1 MLFTAVN
8 MVTWLSM
15 QISLVNHD
23 LYLFLVKIVLLL
35 ETIMHPILE
44 HIIYFAASLLNIL
57 Y

>member
-35 ETIMHPILE
+35 ETIN
-44 HIIYFAASLLNIL
+44 YASNFRTYNIL
-57 Y
+57 CCVIT